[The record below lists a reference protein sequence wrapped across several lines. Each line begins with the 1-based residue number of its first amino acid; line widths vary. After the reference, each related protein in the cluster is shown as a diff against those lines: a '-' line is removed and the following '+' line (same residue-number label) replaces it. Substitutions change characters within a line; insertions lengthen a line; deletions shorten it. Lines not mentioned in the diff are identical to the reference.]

1 MFFHPIWSQPPYLF
15 HWQNAL
21 PLSSTRP
28 PCLRKPC
35 LVDLCLSCVPFIEQR
50 MKLKGRADFL
60 AAPGPVQIVILF
72 LCLSKRGGEQ
82 REGGIELTAWLW
94 CSCLITQLTLSIY
107 FTSTL
112 QQCTPSSPPF
122 HLLHPLSWDTH
133 THVHKLTLH
142 TPFPHVSLSL
152 PSYTH
157 THTQI
162 ITAHLWPLYQVSV
175 LILISLLNAEHNHR
189 DPQDLQLALW
199 LSSPRWRSL
208 W

>member
-1 MFFHPIWSQPPYLF
+1 MQ
-15 HWQNAL
+15 
-21 PLSSTRP
+21 
-28 PCLRKPC
+28 
-35 LVDLCLSCVPFIEQR
+35 
-50 MKLKGRADFL
+50 LKGRAGFL

-72 LCLSKRGGEQ
+72 LCLSKRGREQ

-112 QQCTPSSPPF
+112 QPCPQPHSTCFILYPVRA
-122 HLLHPLSWDTH
+122 TH
-133 THVHKLTLH
+133 THAHTHTRAYLAHTLS
-142 TPFPHVSLSL
+142 PCLSFSLSH
-152 PSYTH
+152 SRN

-162 ITAHLWPLYQVSV
+162 ITAHLWPLYRVSV

-189 DPQDLQLALW
+189 DPQDLQLVLW

>member
-1 MFFHPIWSQPPYLF
+1 MQ
-15 HWQNAL
+15 
-21 PLSSTRP
+21 
-28 PCLRKPC
+28 
-35 LVDLCLSCVPFIEQR
+35 
-50 MKLKGRADFL
+50 LKGRAGFL

-72 LCLSKRGGEQ
+72 LCLSKRGREQ

-112 QQCTPSSPPF
+112 QPCPQPPSTCFILYPVRAA
-122 HLLHPLSWDTH
+122 HIHKQTH
-133 THVHKLTLH
+133 TGL
-142 TPFPHVSLSL
+142 PFCAHSLSL
-152 PSYTH
+152 LLSFSLSRSRN

-162 ITAHLWPLYQVSV
+162 ITAHLWPLYRVSV